1 MSEHKNKSSDSSTMI
16 FRLAMTGRLPSWNQ
30 ILAMHHWKR
39 KKFKDSTA
47 TEFLFALRLAA
58 KDSLTK
64 TTSAKNTM
72 SIYAD
77 TLESYLTTRRNE
89 RKLKSAKR
97 NAEKASRKKS
107 RLKYIKHQ
115 PPHIHEPKNIHQR
128 IFY

>member
-1 MSEHKNKSSDSSTMI
+1 MNETKPKLESNSKLI
-16 FRLAMTGRLPSWNQ
+16 FTLAMPGRLPSWNQ

-47 TEFLFALRLAA
+47 AEFLCALRAAA
-58 KDSLTK
+58 KDCSTK
-64 TTSAKNTM
+64 TTSVKNTM

-77 TLESYLTTRRNE
+77 TLASYLTTRRNE

-107 RLKYIKHQ
+107 R
-115 PPHIHEPKNIHQR
+115 
-128 IFY
+128 